1 MDKELEKRIDAEC
14 ERRGYDPLAVRA
26 LLLTM
31 RVAKMRRFMR
41 EHGHTWEY
49 DVQIPGYEAT
59 VVDMS
64 RWTRVSFI

>member
-14 ERRGYDPLAVRA
+14 KRRGYDPLAVKA

-41 EHGHTWEY
+41 EYGHKWEY
-49 DVQIPGYEAT
+49 DVQIPGYKT
-59 VVDMS
+59 TPVDMS
-64 RWTRVSFI
+64 RWVRVSVI

>member
-14 ERRGYDPLAVRA
+14 ERRGYDPIAVRT

-41 EHGHTWEY
+41 EYGHNWEY
-49 DVQIPGYEAT
+49 DVQLPGYDMCE
-59 VVDMS
+59 VDMS
-64 RWTRVSFI
+64 RWTRVSII